1 MNSWSET
8 KNDNGVHDRHYLNS
22 GECTY
27 NDLNND
33 YRFAPVP
40 NHTDATGPQY
50 DSWERSLENMK
61 KYS

>member
-8 KNDNGVHDRHYLNS
+8 KNDNWVYDMHYLNR

-27 NDLNND
+27 NDFNND

-40 NHTDATGPQY
+40 NHTDATDPQY
-50 DSWERSLENMK
+50 DS
-61 KYS
+61 